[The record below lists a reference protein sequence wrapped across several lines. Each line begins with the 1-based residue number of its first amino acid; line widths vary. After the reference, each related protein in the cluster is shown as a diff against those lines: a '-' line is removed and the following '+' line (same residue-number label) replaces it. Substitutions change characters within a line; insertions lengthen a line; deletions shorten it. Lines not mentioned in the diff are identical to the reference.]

1 MRLLVLNAN
10 TSEFVTRR
18 VADAVRAMASPGTE
32 VVEATGGFGGRVI
45 GTWTEMAIGEH
56 AAVELMAR
64 HAPGC
69 DAVLVAVSWDTGL
82 RAGREL
88 LPIPVVAM
96 TEAALLT
103 ARQLGG
109 RFGFVTFDARSL
121 ALYRTLIEGYGF
133 GARLAAWRVVDSR
146 AVYTPEGALAVDA
159 QVADA
164 INDMAARDGIE
175 VAVISGAVMAG
186 AGPRLQPGCVVPV
199 VEGVAAAFRQAEALV
214 RLGAAKAR
222 TGAFAAPAGRE
233 STGIG
238 DALAA
243 ALRGQSG
250 GTG

>member
-32 VVEATGGFGGRVI
+32 IVEATGSFGGRVI

-69 DAVLVAVSWDTGL
+69 DAVLVAV
-82 RAGREL
+82 
-88 LPIPVVAM
+88 AM

-109 RFGFVTFDARSL
+109 RFGFVTFDARSM
-121 ALYRTLIEGYGF
+121 ALYRTLIEGHGF

-164 INDMAARDGIE
+164 INDMAERDGIE

-186 AGPRLQPGCVVPV
+186 AGPRLQPRCVVPV

-243 ALRGQSG
+243 ALRGDG
-250 GTG
+250 GGKG